1 MNSKHKRRTFKITLN
16 SKLLLLMGVAAGS
29 LLLSEMHAGDNLVAA
44 QGSGQSADPLIAAQS
59 QSTSVTS
66 NLVELKANGK
76 KAAQQGMLFDNKT
89 WVPLTFLRD
98 ELNLS
103 LTYESASRTYIITQD
118 YQKLKVT
125 LYEGGVT
132 SYLNGHYLGTPGAK
146 LIKGRIYVP
155 FQWLKD
161 YLGYEGVW
169 EGKLKQL
176 DIVKSQLNNLEM
188 KTVSHREDNADAVIT
203 LNAPS
208 VAIPGNTSA
217 EKAINRVLEKDNSEF
232 QAYIAESLKNREGE
246 SNLAPYEF
254 NSSYVVTYNQKGL
267 LSLFIDKYKYTG
279 GAHGMTVRQGYTFNL
294 EDGSLL
300 TLKELFGDTSDYMNI
315 INGEIKEGFESHP
328 GYFGGFKGIGS
339 DYTDY
344 YLQSDKVTFFFQ
356 VYEYTP
362 YAAGIPEYS
371 IAYEK
376 LLKKNSHYQNLLP

>member
-1 MNSKHKRRTFKITLN
+1 
-16 SKLLLLMGVAAGS
+16 MGVAAGS
-29 LLLSEMHAGDNLVAA
+29 LLLSEIQAGDNLVAA
-44 QGSGQSADPLIAAQS
+44 QASGQSTDQMIAAQS
-59 QSTSVTS
+59 KSMAVTS

-76 KAAQQGMLFDNKT
+76 KATQQGMLFDNKT

-103 LTYESASRTYIITQD
+103 LTYESASHTYTITQD

-132 SYLNGHYLGTPGAK
+132 SYLNGHYLGTPSAK
-146 LIKGRIYVP
+146 LVKGRIYVP

-169 EGKLKQL
+169 DGKLKQL
-176 DIVKSQLNNLEM
+176 DIVKSQLNNLEI
-188 KTVSHREDNADAVIT
+188 KTVSHREDNADAVVT
-203 LNAPS
+203 LNVPS
-208 VAIPGNTSA
+208 VAIPGNTAA
-217 EKAINRVLEKDNSEF
+217 EKAINRVLEKNNSEF
-232 QAYIAESLKNREGE
+232 QEYIAEALKNREGE

-254 NSSYVVTYNQKGL
+254 NSSYVVSYNQKGL
-267 LSLFIDKYKYTG
+267 LSLFIDKYEYTG

-294 EDGSLL
+294 KDGSLL
-300 TLKELFGDTSDYMNI
+300 TLKELFGDNSDYMKV

-328 GYFGGFKGIGS
+328 GYFGGFNGIGS
-339 DYTDY
+339 DFTDY
-344 YLQSDKVTFFFQ
+344 YLQADKVTLFFQ

-371 IAYEK
+371 ISYEE
-376 LLKKNSHYQNLLP
+376 LLKKNSRYQNLLP